1 MTEVLLPTTELDAV
15 NDLLDAIGEAP
26 VSSLDD
32 LALDAA
38 SALNTLRRTSREVQ
52 ADGWH
57 WNTSIRKLV
66 ANSKGEFVLPFNVIR
81 VDTVGRSQRID
92 VINRG
97 GKLFDRRPFKNTTI
111 FSETEL
117 DVELVD
123 MLPFEQLP
131 EVARQYIYIR
141 AARIFQEKEV
151 GSPSLSRFDRSD
163 ELMARANLDSDECA
177 TSDRTMLD
185 QYAPALSRRPI
196 GWRGFR

>member
-117 DVELVD
+117 DVELVE

-151 GSPSLSRFDRSD
+151 GS
-163 ELMARANLDSDECA
+163 
-177 TSDRTMLD
+177 
-185 QYAPALSRRPI
+185 
-196 GWRGFR
+196 